1 MTAYI
6 LSINEIGAD
15 ALPKVGGKGANLG
28 ELTRAGFSVPPGF
41 CVTTD
46 AFDQFMAEARDDIY
60 QRLDGVSADDL
71 AGASAI
77 G

>member
-6 LSINEIGAD
+6 LSINEIGAE

-28 ELTRAGFSVPPGF
+28 EMTRAGFNVPPGF

-46 AFDQFMAEARDDIY
+46 AFDRFVAE
-60 QRLDGVSADDL
+60 VK
-71 AGASAI
+71 
-77 G
+77 